1 MYGFCFI
8 DNGGMSEKDL
18 WKDRIEIIVANNLIK
33 YLNNFLRPV
42 NHPYGVRYSVKFFKE
57 NP

>member
-8 DNGGMSEKDL
+8 DNGGISEKDL
-18 WKDRIEIIVANNLIK
+18 WKDRIHLIESGRVAVANNLIK

-42 NHPYGVRYSVKFFKE
+42 NHPIWDQIKR
-57 NP
+57 

>member
-1 MYGFCFI
+1 M
-8 DNGGMSEKDL
+8 KDL
-18 WKDRIEIIVANNLIK
+18 WKGGTHLIESGRVIVANNFIN

-42 NHPYGVRYSVKFFKE
+42 NHTYRVRYRVRFFKE